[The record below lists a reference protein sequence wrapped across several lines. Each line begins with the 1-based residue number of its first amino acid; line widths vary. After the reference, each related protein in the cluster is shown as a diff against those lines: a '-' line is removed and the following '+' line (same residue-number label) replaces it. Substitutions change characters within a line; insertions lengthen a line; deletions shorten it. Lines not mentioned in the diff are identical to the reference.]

1 MVPSAA
7 VPRIDPANRRLILA
21 LCLGQIGLI
30 ALPLLKFDTVVSL
43 IAVLVVY
50 SVVALLGSVSLAL
63 LYLCLVSAAVPT
75 RFFDDHLL
83 LPLDFKFYEGLLV
96 VIFALAAA
104 SWMQQR
110 RFGWPHRSEL
120 DRPVV
125 VFLALVVASMGIGL
139 AYGQD
144 VMQMLRD
151 VRFPLYYALFFV
163 VTGFFSLRRGVT
175 FLSVVVLSATVVGV
189 EYLIEFLQAINLSI
203 AGGFFR
209 VARTE
214 GILLPMGVLVAT
226 AALLFDSS
234 PVRRVVCALAMVPI
248 GLALVLTMGRGMW
261 VCLITG
267 IVCLAGLVTLDPRV
281 RGRRAKR
288 LVLLVAIP
296 LVIFGMGTLFEKITH
311 TGVGAMAV
319 RRLQGAVQLEGGSG
333 ESLVGRLI
341 AYGVAVE
348 RIRERPVFGG
358 GHGATVTYLRTDE
371 TDSYTYM
378 FTSGKVDNLYLTLM
392 MRMGIV
398 GLVAFLWVFT
408 RGLKLAYRLFQR
420 TESVQRRFISASFL
434 AVYTAMLVYAMVDST
449 MIGNRFI
456 FFHAIFLGLL
466 AREIGEDG

>member
-1 MVPSAA
+1 MAGEA
-7 VPRIDPANRRLILA
+7 VPRIDPANRRLIVA
-21 LCLGQIGLI
+21 LCLGQIAII

-50 SVVALLGSVSLAL
+50 STVALFGSVSLAL
-63 LYLCLVSAAVPT
+63 LYLCLVSAVVPT

-96 VIFALAAA
+96 VIFALAGV
-104 SWMQQR
+104 SWMQR
-110 RFGWPHRSEL
+110 RHLGWPSRTEL
-120 DRPVV
+120 DRPIW
-125 VFLALVVASMGIGL
+125 VFLALVVGSMGIGL

-144 VMQMLRD
+144 AMQMLRD

-163 VTGFFSLRRGVT
+163 VTGFFDLRKGVT

-189 EYLIEFLQAINLSI
+189 EYMIEFLQTVNLSI

-214 GILLPMGVLVAT
+214 GLLLPMGILVAT

-234 PVRRVVCALAMVPI
+234 PVRRVLCALAMVPI

-267 IVCLAGLVTLDPRV
+267 ILCLAGLVALDR
-281 RGRRAKR
+281 RMRQRRAKR
-288 LVLLVAIP
+288 LILLVVIP

-311 TGVGAMAV
+311 AGLGSMAV
-319 RRLQGAVQLEGGSG
+319 RRLQGAVQLEGGGG

-348 RIRERPVFGG
+348 RIRERPVLGG

-392 MRMGIV
+392 MRMGVV
-398 GLVAFLWVFT
+398 GLVAFLWVFA
-408 RGLKLAYRLFQR
+408 RGLKLAYRKFQR
-420 TESVQRRFISASFL
+420 TESVSGRFICASFL
-434 AVYTAMLVYAMVDST
+434 AVYTAMLVYGMVDST
-449 MIGNRFI
+449 MIGNRLI
-456 FFHAIFLGLL
+456 FFHAVFLGIL
-466 AREIGEDG
+466 ARVSGEEG